1 MYPPPPQ
8 IFYLNLNLT
17 NMYCKL
23 IFLQECIGEFFQC
36 IKCLELHSDE
46 DVLKMK
52 TALWAVVCQ
61 NKKVTDLRKKYM
73 HRHFHRCLLIFFHS
87 YMYLGSHW
95 NLYMGCNLVG
105 GRTPVARNHQ
115 ISRGERGFLHPR
127 VMFVIYSSCKK
138 PNSSIHVFNLN
149 LIDKFM

>member
-1 MYPPPPQ
+1 MYL
-8 IFYLNLNLT
+8 Y
-17 NMYCKL
+17 M
-23 IFLQECIGEFFQC
+23 IFLQECISEFFQC

-61 NKKVTDLRKKYM
+61 NKKSCLSEEN
-73 HRHFHRCLLIFFHS
+73 LLIWWKSTCIEISIDVSEFFHFC
-87 YMYLGSHW
+87 LGSHW

-115 ISRGERGFLHPR
+115 ISRGERGLLHPR
-127 VMFVIYSSCKK
+127 VMFMIYSSCRK
-138 PNSSIHVFNLN
+138 SYTSIHVYNLN
-149 LIDKFM
+149 LINMYM